1 MQPMFQNTKKL
12 IAICLVTVL
21 LVASTLLSFP
31 APAKAAGDVVIFK
44 CETNCGNMAAFSA
57 GVISGS
63 AVTIAATGGS
73 SGAAAAGIGVGITT
87 AGHIATTVA
96 APLVTAATP
105 AVVAAAPIVVPVAA
119 TAAVGY
125 GAYRV
130 WENHHNN
137 QAQPSN

>member
-1 MQPMFQNTKKL
+1 MQRMFQNTKKL
-12 IAICLVTVL
+12 IATCLVTVL
-21 LVASTLLSFP
+21 LVTSTLLSFP

-63 AVTIAATGGS
+63 AVTLAATGGS
-73 SGAAAAGIGVGITT
+73 SGVAATGLSVGITT
-87 AGHIATTVA
+87 AGYIATTVA

-105 AVVAAAPIVVPVAA
+105 AVVTAAPIVVPVA

-130 WENHHNN
+130 WENHHNS
-137 QAQPSN
+137 QAQPSK

>member
-1 MQPMFQNTKKL
+1 MQRIFQNTKKL
-12 IAICLVTVL
+12 IATCLVTVL
-21 LVASTLLSFP
+21 LATSTLLSLS
-31 APAKAAGDVVIFK
+31 APARADIVIFK
-44 CETNCGNMAAFSA
+44 CETDCGNMAAFSA

-63 AVTIAATGGS
+63 AVTLAATGGS
-73 SGAAAAGIGVGITT
+73 SGAAATGLSVGIITT

-130 WENHHNN
+130 WENHHNS
-137 QAQPSN
+137 QAQPSK

>member
-1 MQPMFQNTKKL
+1 MQRIFQNTKKL
-12 IAICLVTVL
+12 IATCLVTVL
-21 LVASTLLSFP
+21 LATSALLSFP
-31 APAKAAGDVVIFK
+31 APAKADIVIFK
-44 CETNCGNMAAFSA
+44 CETDCGNMAAFSA

-63 AVTIAATGGS
+63 AVTLAATGGS
-73 SGAAAAGIGVGITT
+73 SGASATALSVGITT

-130 WENHHNN
+130 WENHHNS
-137 QAQPSN
+137 QAQPSK